1 MYGLCAPCVKKQII
15 KYKSI
20 ILEVTVN
27 LALFLV
33 STNQILTAKLT

>member
-1 MYGLCAPCVKKQII
+1 M
-15 KYKSI
+15 I

-33 STNQILTAKLT
+33 STNQILAAKLT